1 MNKRFILTVIICC
14 ILLSQT
20 VKAQDPITTLQH
32 AGKTQVFYGAT
43 SFSQSLY
50 CFNWWDTLY
59 LSREVIPLLLLLPK
73 PLQLL
78 ELDIFPDSVAVKR
91 RTTILGG
98 LTINAGADSL
108 HLEGLY
114 VNGDINYAGASSI
127 NYVSVLR
134 CRTGSINFNSTSVT
148 ASKNNCS
155 YEECFIEGSTNF
167 NNFGDRFLIR
177 HCVIFGQISN
187 IVANAVIDGNFIL
200 TGENSFRKYKFFI
213 NQE

>member
-43 SFSQSLY
+43 SFSQAYTASIDG
-50 CFNWWDTLY
+50 DTLY
-59 LSREVIPLLLLLPK
+59 LSPGGYTPPAAIAKTLTVIGAGH
-73 PLQLL
+73 
-78 ELDIFPDSVAVKR
+78 FPDSVAVKR

-134 CRTGSINFNSTSVT
+134 CRTGSINFNSTSV

-177 HCVIFGQISN
+177 HCN
-187 IVANAVIDGNFIL
+187 IWTN
-200 TGENSFRKYKFFI
+200 K
-213 NQE
+213 